1 MTTKILCELCSY
13 PISDDRCGIELKCS
27 TIPSPYLII
36 DDSNTVEKIVHVC
49 TICVNE
55 KSDIKKLIYPEKRR
69 ILFVPS
75 SGDPSK
81 IQQIDTH

>member
-27 TIPSPYLII
+27 TIPAPNGI
-36 DDSNTVEKIVHVC
+36 DGGMVEKIVH
-49 TICVNE
+49 ICYICSKG
-55 KSDIKKLIYPEKRR
+55 KSDIKKLIYPEKHT